1 MKEKINKIINLI
13 LPEMSLSNR
22 DKIISLCSVVDL
34 KGSSTFIQKNQ
45 RCKFEYFVLE
55 GVVRSYLSNQEGDLM
70 SISFFDENKIITP
83 FVVRTQDNRS
93 LLCFEN
99 ITPCKLAKMSAEDFG
114 KLISENEEI
123 RRFANKV
130 LRLELIN
137 KTKKEVQFI
146 SNDASQRL
154 AQFRK
159 DFNMLENRIPHN
171 MIATYLGISPVTL
184 SRLRKQLSLINK
196 C

>member
-1 MKEKINKIINLI
+1 MSFVPRII
-13 LPEMSLSNR
+13 
-22 DKIISLCSVVDL
+22 V
-34 KGSSTFIQKNQ
+34 
-45 RCKFEYFVLE
+45 
-55 GVVRSYLSNQEGDLM
+55 
-70 SISFFDENKIITP
+70 P
-83 FVVRTQDNRS
+83 FCALRT
-93 LLCFEN
+93 LH
-99 ITPCKLAKMSAEDFG
+99 LANWQKMSAEDFG